1 MAEVIGDNTI
11 PNGLSANVMR
21 ELLQSKNMLKN
32 KDDMYIGTG
41 IQENGV
47 YKTGI
52 LSGPSKGGL
61 VLAGANVG
69 SGVDVQYKSAL
80 DILNED
86 LTIGDSDG
94 IHIGKSAETSNGGVA
109 IGMFAEAKNDGTTSY
124 GNYAKSL
131 GKYSAAIG
139 NLANATAEY
148 AYQLG
153 PGENSV
159 ANSLKF
165 INTQIVD
172 GTGNVNATKINGMLS
187 TEIFESDGKT
197 AKNSTLAQNVVNGSI
212 IKDSFKTPKQLVS
225 HSICIKASNF
235 SMEVAVLGVNNSDPY
250 GNNFLNFCKDYK
262 TTSVVRAEHLVVS
275 GYLDRESDGS
285 GSYINIK
292 QAMKM
297 EKISGGTEAS
307 FQYKIDFIG
316 VKYNSA
322 TNRTEP
328 VFLSLYIRN
337 GDDGTKAYK
346 NIAPTTGEPVY
357 TMYDLDYSVTGV

>member
-61 VLAGANVG
+61 VLAGTNAG

-109 IGMFAEAKNDGTTSY
+109 IGVFAEAKNDGTTSY

-172 GTGNVNATKINGMLS
+172 GTGNVNATKINGVLS

-197 AKNSTLAQNVVNGSI
+197 VKNSTLAQSVVNGSI
-212 IKDSFKTPKQLVS
+212 IKDSFKTPRQLVS
-225 HSICIKASNF
+225 HSIYIKASDY
-235 SMEVAVLGVNNSDPY
+235 SMEVAIPCVNNSSSY
-250 GNNFLNFCKDYK
+250 GNNFLNFCNDYK
-262 TTSVVRAEHLVVS
+262 IEAVSYAENLTAG
-275 GYLDRESDGS
+275 GYLYRETDMGLE
-285 GSYINIK
+285 INVI

-297 EKISGGTEAS
+297 TKISAGRV
-307 FQYKIDFIG
+307 FQYKINFAG
-316 VKYNSA
+316 VRYNSEK
-322 TNRTEP
+322 NRMEGSD
-328 VFLSLYIRN
+328 LSLYIRN

-346 NIAPTTGEPVY
+346 YIEPTPGEPVY